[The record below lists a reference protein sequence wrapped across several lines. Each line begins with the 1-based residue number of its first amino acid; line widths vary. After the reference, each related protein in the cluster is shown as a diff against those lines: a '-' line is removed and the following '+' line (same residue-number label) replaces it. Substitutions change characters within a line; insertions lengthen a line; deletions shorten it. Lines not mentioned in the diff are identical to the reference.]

1 MFLKAN
7 RRSKDGKTHT
17 YYTINESTRV
27 PGRVVQRTV
36 LHLGELNTTQVEG
49 WQKTI
54 ETIQED
60 GQRYQMR
67 LFSDR
72 EGSAPRSADVVEVI
86 MSSLELR
93 RPRMFGAAWVGC
105 KIWEELGLGEFWRQ
119 RLADVPGDVGWEK
132 VVELLAVN
140 RLCAPRSELSVHEKW
155 YPQTAMDILLDCD
168 ARVAEKDRLY
178 RCLDKVIE
186 HKEELEKHLAQR
198 WKDLFG
204 ARFDVLLYDLT
215 STYFEG
221 AMEGVPMAKRGYS
234 RDGRPDC
241 KQIVIALIVTQEGFP
256 LTYEIF
262 DGNRRDVTTLDE
274 MLEAVER
281 KYGKA
286 NRVWVFDR
294 GIVSEENLAILRQR
308 GGNYLVGTI
317 KQKLNAFGQQL
328 LEGGWDEVKG
338 KVQVK
343 LIPTEDG
350 TETYV
355 LAKSLGRKEKEHA
368 MRHRALRGLM
378 RDLAV
383 IQKSLHNQTL
393 VDPDLLMER
402 LGRLK
407 ERWPG
412 MHRFVSMRISKSPK
426 LDLRWELKRDVLE
439 KAQARDGAY
448 LLRTNLVG
456 KTPQELWTQYI
467 QLTEVEASFRA
478 LKSEIR
484 IRPIWHWISRRISA
498 HVMIAFLG
506 YALWVGLK
514 HRLRAIAQ
522 SMTPWQLLDQFG
534 RIQLIEVWFDTR
546 DGRRICLPRITQP
559 EAVQRLLLAQLR
571 WSLPQQPPPRIYNSS
586 LKNVVET

>member
-1 MFLKAN
+1 L
-7 RRSKDGKTHT
+7 
-17 YYTINESTRV
+17 
-27 PGRVVQRTV
+27 
-36 LHLGELNTTQVEG
+36 
-49 WQKTI
+49 
-54 ETIQED
+54 
-60 GQRYQMR
+60 
-67 LFSDR
+67 
-72 EGSAPRSADVVEVI
+72 
-86 MSSLELR
+86 
-93 RPRMFGAAWVGC
+93 
-105 KIWEELGLGEFWRQ
+105 
-119 RLADVPGDVGWEK
+119 
-132 VVELLAVN
+132 
-140 RLCAPRSELSVHEKW
+140 
-155 YPQTAMDILLDCD
+155 
-168 ARVAEKDRLY
+168 
-178 RCLDKVIE
+178 
-186 HKEELEKHLAQR
+186 
-198 WKDLFG
+198 
-204 ARFDVLLYDLT
+204 
-215 STYFEG
+215 
-221 AMEGVPMAKRGYS
+221 GYS

-256 LTYEIF
+256 LSYEIF

-274 MLEAVER
+274 MLEVIER

-286 NRVWVFDR
+286 DRVWVFDR
-294 GIVSEENLAILRQR
+294 GIVSEENLATLRQR

-317 KQKLNAFGQQL
+317 KQKLNAFGRHL
-328 LEGGWDEVKG
+328 LEGGWDNVKG

-343 LIPTEDG
+343 LIPTQDG

-378 RDLAV
+378 QDLAV

-412 MHRFVSMRISKSPK
+412 MHRFVSMRITKSPK

-484 IRPIWHWISRRISA
+484 IRPMWHWISRRISA

-514 HRLRAIAQ
+514 HRLRAITQ

-559 EAVQRLLLAQLR
+559 EAVQRVLLAQLR
-571 WSLPQQPPPRIYNSS
+571 WSLPQQPPPRIYSSS